1 MNSKQCADDV
11 FFSAVPEGDKICAP
25 KGGHLP
31 PEATVLAA
39 GDGRRYD
46 AVGCGGIRQSTR

>member
-1 MNSKQCADDV
+1 MM